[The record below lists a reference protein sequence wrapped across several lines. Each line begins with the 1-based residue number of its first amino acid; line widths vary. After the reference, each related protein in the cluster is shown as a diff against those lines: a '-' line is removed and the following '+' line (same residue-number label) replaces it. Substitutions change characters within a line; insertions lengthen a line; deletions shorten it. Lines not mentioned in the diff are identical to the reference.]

1 MSYTMRSNTLTASII
16 AVFLVMGLILVFAT
30 PALAR
35 IGGGGFKG
43 GGFTRPSGGFSRPG
57 DGRGG
62 AVSRP
67 SLPAGTPT
75 PQTRRGTGAQPD
87 NRPNRPWTG
96 NNNINTGDINVNSNN
111 GGWGYGWGSGTG
123 LALGAAAATGAAI
136 GSSSGGGTT
145 VYTTPAPTVVYAL
158 PPGCSTVVVGGATY
172 ENCNGSYYVPVYQG
186 SSVAYQPVPPPQ

>member
-1 MSYTMRSNTLTASII
+1 MSYTMRSKLLVSSAL
-16 AVFLVMGLILVFAT
+16 AVFLGMGLILVFAVPT
-30 PALAR
+30 SAR

-57 DGRGG
+57 AGS
-62 AVSRP
+62 VSRP
-67 SLPAGTPT
+67 SLPSGTPT
-75 PQTRRGTGAQPD
+75 PQTSRGAGPQPA
-87 NRPNRPWTG
+87 NQPNRSWTG

-111 GGWGYGWGSGTG
+111 GGWGYGWGSGAG

-136 GSSSGGGTT
+136 GSSSDGGAT
-145 VYTTPAPTVVYAL
+145 VYASPAPTVVYAL